1 VRARTSSSSRSAAA
15 LVGAITVAA
24 GCGGADD
31 GLRTDFRS
39 GIADI
44 RTLRGIE
51 LRASLTATIA
61 RIRDDSGPGRELAL
75 QGFAATRRGVQA
87 QIDLQVRDSGRL
99 EGAVRDARLS
109 DRYLNKGARLLR
121 AAGRALGIRVGSL
134 NGR

>member
-1 VRARTSSSSRSAAA
+1 MSARPAAAA
-15 LVGAITVAA
+15 LTALAVAA
-24 GCGGADD
+24 GCGGAGDD
-31 GLRTDFRS
+31 LRAHFER

-44 RTLRGIE
+44 RTLRGPD